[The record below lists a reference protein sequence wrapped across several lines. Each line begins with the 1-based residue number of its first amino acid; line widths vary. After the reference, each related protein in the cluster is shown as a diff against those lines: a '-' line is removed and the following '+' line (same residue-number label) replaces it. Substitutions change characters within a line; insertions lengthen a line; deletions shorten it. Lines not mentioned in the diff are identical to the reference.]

1 MGHKTVDEEKQIMT
15 STIQDEIHMNV
26 KIMWNSEKMTFAQ
39 IQLVSVICQIFSE
52 INSNFNLCIILTDR
66 LRGLEFV

>member
-39 IQLVSVICQIFSE
+39 I
-52 INSNFNLCIILTDR
+52 
-66 LRGLEFV
+66 